1 MNIIELVKDILLDF
15 PKISAI
21 CNDIHVD
28 FNSDIPTDY
37 GLSSTGDT
45 LISEDVIGG
54 QIRQHNLIL
63 YAVYQS
69 LNDYDRMNNSGTL
82 LELQMWL
89 EHNANEQA
97 VSITAG
103 TTTYTGKLT
112 NLTCANGMLYNIPN
126 ENTND
131 AVQYQLQISAQYSIG
146 G

>member
-28 FNSDIPTDY
+28 FNSDAPTDY

-45 LISEDVIGG
+45 IVSEDVIGG

-69 LNDYDRMNNSGTL
+69 LNDYDRLNNSGTI

-103 TTTYTGKLT
+103 ATTYTGKLIK
-112 NLTCANGMLYNIPN
+112 LTCANGMIYNIPN

>member
-15 PKISAI
+15 PKISAV

-28 FNSDIPTDY
+28 FNSDTPTDY

-45 LISEDVIGG
+45 LVSEDVIGG

-69 LNDYDRMNNSGTL
+69 LNDYDRLINSGTL

-112 NLTCANGMLYNIPN
+112 KLTCANGMIYNIPN

>member
-15 PKISAI
+15 PKISAV

-28 FNSDIPTDY
+28 FNTDIPTDY

-45 LISEDVIGG
+45 LVSEDVIGG

-89 EHNANEQA
+89 ERNANEQA

-112 NLTCANGMLYNIPN
+112 NLTCANGMIYNIPN